1 MWSKNIKSWL
11 DMDKWGSDI
20 LVVRIISRVSKDIT
34 CKLFKHYHVHSYY
47 EECIAKGSQN
57 RAAKRHYTFML
68 NAALFEQ
75 PEYRITHLTM
85 MKKG

>member
-1 MWSKNIKSWL
+1 M
-11 DMDKWGSDI
+11 
-20 LVVRIISRVSKDIT
+20 R
-34 CKLFKHYHVHSYY
+34 HSYY
-47 EECIAKGSQN
+47 EVCVAKGSQI

-85 MKKG
+85 DEEGIKKLRNMHVVSYYLTKKKRENEALAFVVI

>member
-1 MWSKNIKSWL
+1 M
-11 DMDKWGSDI
+11 
-20 LVVRIISRVSKDIT
+20 R
-34 CKLFKHYHVHSYY
+34 HSYY
-47 EECIAKGSQN
+47 ELCIAKGSQI

-85 MKKG
+85 DEEGIKKLRNMHVVSYYLTKKKRERMKPWHL